1 MPRLN
6 ILLGIVTLATAAAVM
21 AQEPQPPQPQPQPQ
35 QQPKAA
41 PAAEKHISGEVASVN
56 ATEKTFTVR
65 ERATDPPE
73 KAMTFVVD
81 EQTKIARMEG
91 SEKGLKLLDLKAG
104 DRVMVKYS
112 ASAGKNIAESIEILK
127 KEPTSN

>member
-21 AQEPQPPQPQPQPQ
+21 AQEPQPPQPQPQP
-35 QQPKAA
+35 KAA

-56 ATEKTFTVR
+56 ATEKTFTVK

-81 EQTKIARMEG
+81 EQTKIARVEG

>member
-1 MPRLN
+1 MPRLT
-6 ILLGIVTLATAAAVM
+6 ILLGIVSMATAAAVM
-21 AQEPQPPQPQPQPQ
+21 AQQPQPQPQPQ
-35 QQPKAA
+35 PKPA
-41 PAAEKHISGEVASVN
+41 PAAEKHLSGEVASVN
-56 ATEKTFTVR
+56 ATEKTFTVK

-127 KEPTSN
+127 RDATSSN